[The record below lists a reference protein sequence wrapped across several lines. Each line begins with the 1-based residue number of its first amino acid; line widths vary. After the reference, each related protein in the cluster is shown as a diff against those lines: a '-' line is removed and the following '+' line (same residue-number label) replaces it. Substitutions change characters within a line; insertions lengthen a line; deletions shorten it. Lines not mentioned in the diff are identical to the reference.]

1 MPDESVRRVSGST
14 SQAHHTQERPPL
26 TYAQRG
32 LWLLDR
38 LHPDSPQYNVPF
50 AVRLRGPLDVRAMRR
65 ALTGLVAAHETL
77 RTVFPTHQGEPYQ
90 EVLPELAV
98 GIPLVEGA
106 PELAGEWAAEP
117 FDLERGPLI
126 RARLLRLGPDDHLLV
141 VVLHHI
147 VCDGQSMHL
156 LFDELADRY
165 SGRAIE
171 PVQAVPYTEHATRER
186 EMPVDPEEIDW
197 WRDHLA
203 GAPTA
208 LGLPADHRRPAV
220 RGTAGGTH
228 AFTLPERLITEMGT
242 LARSAR
248 TTSFA
253 VLTAVYAVL
262 LGRLS
267 GQRELL
273 VGTPFSGR
281 LDPDLEPVIGLFVT
295 TLPLRIDLSG
305 DPAFVEVVRRV
316 RGALLEVLGH
326 QDTPFE
332 ALVDGLRLPRDPSRT
347 PLIQAMLTFDGRR
360 LADPRFAGLA
370 AEVSMLTTPTA
381 KFDLDFMINK
391 GAGED
396 FDVAVNYSAE
406 LFEPETIER
415 LAARFV
421 RLARAAVQAPE
432 TPIRALPVLDDAERA
447 VVTASWSTTAGPYPT
462 ARSVAELFAE
472 QALRTP
478 DAPAVE
484 ADGVVLTY
492 AELDRRSAGV
502 AAGLE
507 AEGVGPEDVVGIC
520 LPRGLGYACAML
532 GVLRA
537 GAAYLPLDPS
547 HPVARRQALLE
558 AARARTLIAEQVTS
572 ESAVWSVPK
581 PVHPAALAYTIFTS
595 GSTGEPKGVGVTHG
609 ALANHAQAIRDR
621 FELTAG
627 DRVLQFTNPV
637 FDVAAEELYPTWL
650 AGACVVLCPDPVPA
664 PTDLTS
670 FLTAHRVTVA
680 NLPSGYWQEW
690 AATVGHDVPGLRL
703 VVIGSESVDAAA
715 VERWARRVPVPLV
728 NAYGLTETTITALA
742 HQVRSA
748 DWNVPVGR
756 PLPGLRALVLDG
768 ELEPVAPGVTGELYI
783 GGAGL
788 ARGYLGR
795 PDLTADRFVPDP
807 YGEPGERLH
816 RTGDRARWQA
826 DGTLE
831 LLGRADEQLKVH
843 GHRIEP
849 AEVEAALHSHPAVA
863 RAAVAAWEGRLVAY
877 VTPAVPTGLRDYL
890 AQRLPAH
897 LVPTVLTPL
906 AELPTTAGGKLDRRA
921 LPAPRLDL
929 DRPVTPPR
937 TELERLLAALW
948 SRALDLDP
956 IGVHDN
962 FFDLGGTSFSLATVH
977 AGLKERLGGAI
988 PLVTLY
994 EHPTISALAAALAAP
1009 GHDDGATP
1017 APAPASGEGL
1027 RAGRARLRRRRTET
1041 R

>member
-1 MPDESVRRVSGST
+1 MPDECVRRVSGST

-38 LHPDSPQYNVPF
+38 LHPGSPQYNVPF
-50 AVRLRGPLDVRAMRR
+50 AVRLRGPLDVEAMRE
-65 ALTGLVAAHETL
+65 ALAGVVAAHETL

-98 GIPLVEGA
+98 GLALVEGA
-106 PELAGEWAAEP
+106 PELADGWAAEP

-126 RARLLRLGPDDHLLV
+126 RARLLRLGHDDHLLV

-165 SGRAIE
+165 SGRAT
-171 PVQAVPYTEHATRER
+171 QAVRALPYTEHAARER

-203 GAPTA
+203 GAPTS
-208 LGLPADHRRPAV
+208 LDLPTDHRRPAV

-228 AFTLPERLITEMGT
+228 AFTLPEQLITEMGT
-242 LARSAR
+242 LARSVR

-267 GQRELL
+267 GQRKLL

-295 TLPLRIDLSG
+295 TLPLRVDLSG

-347 PLIQAMLTFDGRR
+347 PLVQAMLTFDGRR
-360 LADPRFAGLA
+360 LAEPRFAGLA
-370 AEVSMLTTPTA
+370 AEVSMLPTPTA

-391 GAGED
+391 GVGED

-415 LAARFV
+415 LAERFV
-421 RLARAAVQAPE
+421 RLARAAVEAPE
-432 TPIRALPVLDDAERA
+432 TPIRLLPVLDDAERTA
-447 VVTASWSTTAGPYPT
+447 VTGGWSTTSGPYPDT
-462 ARSVAELFAE
+462 RSVAELFAE

-478 DAPAVE
+478 GAPAVE
-484 ADGVVLTY
+484 AEGVVLTY
-492 AELDRRSAGV
+492 AELNRRSARV
-502 AAGLE
+502 AAGLR
-507 AEGVGPEDVVGIC
+507 AQGVGPEDVVGIC
-520 LPRGLGYACAML
+520 LPRGLDYACAML
-532 GVLRA
+532 GVLRS

-547 HPVARRQALLE
+547 HPAARRQALLE
-558 AARARTLIAEQVTS
+558 AARARTVIDVPGAMDDDVI
-572 ESAVWSVPK
+572 WSVPK
-581 PVHPAALAYTIFTS
+581 SVHPAALAYTIFTS

-621 FELTAG
+621 FGLTAD

-664 PTDLTS
+664 PAALTS
-670 FLTAHRVTVA
+670 FLAAHRVTVA

-715 VERWARRVPVPLV
+715 VARWARRVPIPLV

-742 HQVRSA
+742 HQVRPG
-748 DWNVPVGR
+748 DWNVPVGK

-807 YGEPGERLH
+807 YGEPGARLH
-816 RTGDRARWQA
+816 RTGDRARWLA

-849 AEVEAALHSHPAVA
+849 AEVEAALHGHPAVA

-877 VTPAVPTGLRDYL
+877 VAPAVPAGLRDYL

-921 LPAPRLDL
+921 LPAPRLDH

-937 TELERLLAALW
+937 TELERLLAGLW

-977 AGLKERLGGAI
+977 AGLKERLGGTI

-994 EHPTISALAAALAAP
+994 EHPTISALAAALDAP
-1009 GHDDGATP
+1009 RHDA